1 MRWIYILKQLEES
14 QVIMDKTKLEQL
26 SKDELKRI
34 IIEVSNLLSAE
45 QKNKLN
51 KIISNGN
58 EITKKSNQMK
68 SRMSRQQVNKKMEEI
83 HEVEEQIDN
92 AELIIYSEG
101 YEDYTNGFWESEWIT
116 NYYDED
122 GIGDMIMV
130 MIRFAKECVNDG
142 WYQEANEIYEWL
154 WQMDIFTQ
162 DEWEDPIGLEQLEE
176 NNIISVDL
184 KDMALMTLYADYQSL
199 SKEKRAEDIY
209 LYINISPFCELH
221 IEDMF
226 YVGRE
231 QLEDAERFWQ
241 DWIHLLMTK
250 KGDVE
255 GRLLK
260 EAVLYVEGL
269 DGLFRLAVK
278 NSDVHPTL
286 YFDLMEEYEK
296 EHDYKKMEEIGDQAL
311 LIIKEDE
318 ELRNKIALRS
328 AFAASNLGHEEKMMQ
343 FCWESFCAKPNSEN
357 YLRLFGTEKMAKLYG
372 QRGKEILNKI
382 KGDHS
387 YYILCFY
394 TGDFETVRHTS
405 INPQGSLGWSTSF
418 IQYGLRAI
426 LLYLYEDTKMIEAVS
441 EIAEYLDSFRKLDY
455 DHAMKFEWEILE
467 ESQENHCTIFWVY
480 FQKWKKYYKMSLEQ
494 QERYLSWAEEIVYK
508 RADAIVSGQ
517 HRRQY
522 GQVAA
527 LLAMIAEIKKEK
539 NIIEDSKELYY
550 RYKKKFPRHSAFQA
564 EMKRYFEM

>member
-1 MRWIYILKQLEES
+1 
-14 QVIMDKTKLEQL
+14 MDKTKLDRL

-34 IIEVSNLLSAE
+34 IIELSNLLTAE

-83 HEVEEQIDN
+83 HQIEEKIDN
-92 AELIIYSEG
+92 GDLFIYAEG
-101 YEDYTNGFWESEWIT
+101 YEDYTNGFWGSEWIT

-142 WYQEANEIYEWL
+142 WYEEANEIYEWL

-184 KDMALMTLYADYQSL
+184 KDMALMTLYADYQRL
-199 SKEKRAEDIY
+199 PIEKRAEDIY

-269 DGLFRLAVK
+269 DGLSRLAVK
-278 NSDVHPTL
+278 NSDIHPTL

-296 EHDYKKMEEIGDQAL
+296 EHNYKKMEEIGDQAL

-328 AFAASNLGHEEKMMQ
+328 AFAASNLGQEEKMMQ

-372 QRGKEILNKI
+372 KNR
-382 KGDHS
+382 
-387 YYILCFY
+387 C
-394 TGDFETVRHTS
+394 RC
-405 INPQGSLGWSTSF
+405 
-418 IQYGLRAI
+418 A
-426 LLYLYEDTKMIEAVS
+426 LLY
-441 EIAEYLDSFRKLDY
+441 
-455 DHAMKFEWEILE
+455 HAGYCFG
-467 ESQENHCTIFWVY
+467 
-480 FQKWKKYYKMSLEQ
+480 
-494 QERYLSWAEEIVYK
+494 R
-508 RADAIVSGQ
+508 G
-517 HRRQY
+517 HR
-522 GQVAA
+522 
-527 LLAMIAEIKKEK
+527 
-539 NIIEDSKELYY
+539 
-550 RYKKKFPRHSAFQA
+550 
-564 EMKRYFEM
+564 